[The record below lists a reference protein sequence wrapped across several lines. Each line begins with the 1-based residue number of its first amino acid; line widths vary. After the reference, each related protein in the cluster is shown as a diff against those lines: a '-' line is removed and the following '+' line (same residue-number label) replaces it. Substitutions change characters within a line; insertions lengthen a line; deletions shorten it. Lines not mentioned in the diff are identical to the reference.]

1 MHAMVTLGEDYLTVT
16 EAAALLRV
24 APSTIRRWIREGELP
39 AYRLG
44 RRRVGL
50 KRDELSQLVKP
61 VRAEETL
68 SHNAAN
74 DDDLERIRRRKLTP
88 GEVERGLAA
97 MDRAEVHAKELLT
110 ARGGE
115 LFPDSAEVIHRM
127 RQERTRQLVEAMGWD
142 DLC

>member
-1 MHAMVTLGEDYLTVT
+1 MRAIEEEYLTVA

-24 APSTIRRWIREGELP
+24 APSTIRRWIREGDVP
-39 AYRLG
+39 AHRLG

-50 KRDELSQLVKP
+50 RRHDLSQLIKP
-61 VRAEETL
+61 VQAEEAL
-68 SHNAAN
+68 SRDTAG
-74 DDDLERIRRRKLTP
+74 DDDPERIKRRKLTDE
-88 GEVERGLAA
+88 EVERGLAA
-97 MDRAEVHAKELLT
+97 MDRAERHAKELLA